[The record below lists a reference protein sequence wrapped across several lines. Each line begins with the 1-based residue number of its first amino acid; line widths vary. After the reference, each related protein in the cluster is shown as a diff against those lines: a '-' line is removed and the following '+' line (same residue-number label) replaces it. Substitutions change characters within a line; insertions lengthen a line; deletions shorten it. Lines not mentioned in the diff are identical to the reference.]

1 MSSPADALLGLA
13 GKSAIVTGAGSGIG
27 KSTALLLSRLGCH
40 VCIVEVDPERAEAVA
55 AEARLSG
62 RGAVTVVGDATQEET
77 AQQAVAA
84 AVDRF
89 GRLDVLVNNVG
100 GMRPSPLLEMSAR
113 SWSRVLDIN
122 LRSAFLFSQAAGR
135 VMVQGAGGAIVNV
148 ASVAGMVPAPHSCH
162 YAAAKA
168 GLMAMTRTLALEWA
182 PKVRVNA
189 VAPDLV
195 LTEAVRAWFPQRV
208 LRRLR
213 RRAPLG
219 RLAEPEDVAK
229 VIAFLASDLASY
241 VTGQTIVV
249 DGGSLHSDR
258 WAYVPGAT

>member
-1 MSSPADALLGLA
+1 VFPPADTLLNLA

-27 KSTALLLSRLGCH
+27 YSTALLLSRLGCR
-40 VCIVEVDPERAEAVA
+40 VCVVDVDEERAQAAAAAAQASGQEALA
-55 AEARLSG
+55 
-62 RGAVTVVGDATQEET
+62 VVGDATEEGT
-77 AQQAVAA
+77 AQRAVEATLE
-84 AVDRF
+84 RF
-89 GRLDVLVNNVG
+89 GRLDILVNNVG
-100 GMRPSPLLEMSAR
+100 GMRPSPLLEMSVR

-122 LRSAFLFSQAAGR
+122 LRSAFVFSQAAGR
-135 VMVQGAGGAIVNV
+135 VMVQGRGGAIVNV
-148 ASVAGMVPAPHSCH
+148 ASVAGMVPAPNSCH
-162 YAAAKA
+162 YSAAKA

-195 LTEAVRAWFPQRV
+195 LTEAVRAWFPQQV

-219 RLAEPEDVAK
+219 RLAEPQDVAK